1 MTTSIKAEYEIDL
14 ALHTKDFKVN
24 KIQDFCPLC
33 HSSIKP
39 VYRYAWVDKRGL
51 QAVFECPRE
60 NCQKLF
66 IAYYR
71 LSTADERSQLE
82 TEYYFSSS
90 EPIRIKEKAFSG
102 TIANISPQ
110 FCEVYNE
117 AHIAEQRRLK
127 NICGAGFRRALEFLI
142 RDYLIHE
149 KKDEKEEI
157 EHKSL
162 LDCIEQYVDDSRIK
176 ECAKMAAW
184 LSDGESHYYRKWG
197 DKDLNDLKVI
207 IDLTVNWIES
217 ENLAKKIIEEKSEP
231 KKRKKKKKRKKEEE
245 QEKEE
250 GKEKE
255 ESGKDN

>member
-1 MTTSIKAEYEIDL
+1 MTTIIKAEYEIDL

-39 VYRYAWVDKRGL
+39 VYRYAWMDKRGL
-51 QAVFECPRE
+51 QAVFECPKE

-71 LSTADERSQLE
+71 VSTADEKSMLE
-82 TEYYFSSS
+82 TEYYYSSS
-90 EPIRIKEKAFSG
+90 EPIRIKEKAFSE
-102 TIANISPQ
+102 TITSISAE

-117 AHIAEQRRLK
+117 AQIAEQRRLR
-127 NICGAGFRRALEFLI
+127 NICGYGFRRALEFLI
-142 RDYLIHE
+142 KDYLIHE

-157 EHKSL
+157 ENKSL

-217 ENLAKKIIEEKSEP
+217 ESLAKKIIEEIPKQ
-231 KKRKKKKKRKKEEE
+231 KKRKKRKKEKKEE
-245 QEKEE
+245 EKEK
-250 GKEKE
+250 KE
-255 ESGKDN
+255 SDQDN

>member
-1 MTTSIKAEYEIDL
+1 MTTIIKAEYEIDL

-39 VYRYAWVDKRGL
+39 VYRYAWMDKRGL
-51 QAVFECPRE
+51 QAVFECPKE
-60 NCQKLF
+60 NCHKIF

-71 LSTADERSQLE
+71 LSTLDERSKLE
-82 TEYYFSSS
+82 TEYYYSSS
-90 EPIRIKEKAFSG
+90 EPIRVKEKAFSE
-102 TIANISPQ
+102 TVTNISPQ

-117 AHIAEQRRLK
+117 AQIAEQRRLR
-127 NICGAGFRRALEFLI
+127 NICSAGYRRALEFLI
-142 RDYLIHE
+142 KDYLIHE

-157 EHKSL
+157 ENKIL
-162 LDCIEQYVDDSRIK
+162 LDCIEQYVDDLRIK

-217 ENLAKKIIEEKSEP
+217 ESLAKKIIEEMPET
-231 KKRKKKKKRKKEEE
+231 KKRKKRRKGK
-245 QEKEE
+245 
-250 GKEKE
+250 KEKE
-255 ESGKDN
+255 KEREESDQDN

>member
-51 QAVFECPRE
+51 QAVFECPNE
-60 NCQKLF
+60 NCKKLF
-66 IAYYR
+66 ISYYR
-71 LSTADERSQLE
+71 ISTTDERSTLE
-82 TEYYFSSS
+82 TEYYYSSS
-90 EPIRIKEKAFSG
+90 EPIRVKGKAFSE
-102 TIANISPQ
+102 TITKISAQ

-117 AHIAEQRRLK
+117 AQIAEQRRLR
-127 NICGAGFRRALEFLI
+127 NICSAGYRRALEFLI
-142 RDYLIHE
+142 KDYLIHE

-157 EHKSL
+157 ENKSL
-162 LDCIEQYVDDSRIK
+162 FDCIEQYVDDSRIK

-184 LSDGESHYYRKWG
+184 LSDGETHYYRKWG
-197 DKDLNDLKVI
+197 DKDLNDLRVI

-217 ENLAKKIIEEKSEP
+217 ENLAKKIIEEETEP
-231 KKRKKKKKRKKEEE
+231 KKRKKKKKRKKEE
-245 QEKEE
+245 K
-250 GKEKE
+250 KEKE
-255 ESGKDN
+255 ESDQGN

>member
-1 MTTSIKAEYEIDL
+1 MTTIIKAEYEIDL
-14 ALHTKDFKVN
+14 ALRRKDFKVN

-33 HSSIKP
+33 HSTIKP
-39 VYRYAWVDKRGL
+39 VYKYAWMDKRGL
-51 QAVFECPRE
+51 QAVFECPKE

-71 LSTADERSQLE
+71 PSTPDERSEME
-82 TEYYFSSS
+82 TEYYYSSS
-90 EPIRIKEKAFSG
+90 EPIRVKKKDFSE
-102 TIANISPQ
+102 TITNISSQ

-117 AHIAEQRRLK
+117 AQIAEQRRLK

-142 RDYLIHE
+142 KDYLILE
-149 KKDEKEEI
+149 KKDKKEEI
-157 EHKSL
+157 ENKSL
-162 LDCIEQYVDDSRIK
+162 LDCIEQYVDEPRIK

-217 ENLAKKIIEEKSEP
+217 ESLAKKIIKEEPEP
-231 KKRKKKKKRKKEEE
+231 KKKKKRKKKKKEETE
-245 QEKEE
+245 EK
-250 GKEKE
+250 KEKE
-255 ESGKDN
+255 ESGQDN

>member
-39 VYRYAWVDKRGL
+39 VYRYAWMDKRGL
-51 QAVFECPRE
+51 QAVFECPKE

-71 LSTADERSQLE
+71 ISTADERSTLA
-82 TEYYFSSS
+82 TEYYYSSS
-90 EPIRIKEKAFSG
+90 EPIRIKEKAFSE
-102 TIANISPQ
+102 TITSISAQ

-117 AHIAEQRRLK
+117 AQIAEQRRLRS
-127 NICGAGFRRALEFLI
+127 ICGAGYRRALEFLI
-142 RDYLIHE
+142 KDYLIHE
-149 KKDEKEEI
+149 KKDEKQEI
-157 EHKSL
+157 ENKSL
-162 LDCIEQYVDDSRIK
+162 LDCIEQHVDDSRIK

-207 IDLTVNWIES
+207 IDLTINWIES
-217 ENLAKKIIEEKSEP
+217 ESLAKIIMEEIPES
-231 KKRKKKKKRKKEEE
+231 KKRKKRKKGKK
-245 QEKEE
+245 EKE
-250 GKEKE
+250 KEKE
-255 ESGKDN
+255 ESDQDN

>member
-14 ALHTKDFKVN
+14 ALHRKDFKVN

-39 VYRYAWVDKRGL
+39 IYRYAWMDKRGL
-51 QAVFECPRE
+51 QAVFECPKE
-60 NCQKLF
+60 NCKKLF

-71 LSTADERSQLE
+71 ISTADERSELE
-82 TEYYFSSS
+82 TEYYYSSS
-90 EPIRIKEKAFSG
+90 EPIRVKKKAFSE
-102 TIANISPQ
+102 TITKISPQ
-110 FCEVYNE
+110 FCEVYSE
-117 AHIAEQRRLK
+117 AQIAEQRRLK

-142 RDYLIHE
+142 KDYLILE
-149 KKDEKEEI
+149 KKGEKEEI
-157 EHKSL
+157 ENKSL

-207 IDLTVNWIES
+207 IDLTINWIES
-217 ENLAKKIIEEKSEP
+217 ESLAKKIMEEIPEP
-231 KKRKKKKKRKKEEE
+231 KKRKKKKKRKKEE
-245 QEKEE
+245 K
-250 GKEKE
+250 KEKE
-255 ESGKDN
+255 EKEESDQDN